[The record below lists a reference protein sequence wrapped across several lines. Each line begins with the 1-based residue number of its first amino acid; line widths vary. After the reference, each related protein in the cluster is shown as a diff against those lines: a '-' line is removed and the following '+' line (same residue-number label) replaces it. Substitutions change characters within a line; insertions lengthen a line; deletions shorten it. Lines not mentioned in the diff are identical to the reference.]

1 MLEAWWSI
9 DDAPW
14 GQIINLVLVTQ
25 ITANGVPA
33 LIDVTPPSE
42 ITSVTE
48 HGHILMGDDVN
59 RHLATFLKDCITS
72 RPSLISCD
80 CLFSPKRRMWSGVQ
94 ISHKNNVCN
103 ICTGIAHFILNNSI
117 IIWCEDGVRRRSCLL
132 IPHKSHITPGPTP
145 QCRFQGT

>member
-1 MLEAWWSI
+1 MRSDYKFSSSYTNHSQW
-9 DDAPW
+9 
-14 GQIINLVLVTQ
+14 
-25 ITANGVPA
+25 VPA

-42 ITSVTE
+42 ITSVNRTWS
-48 HGHILMGDDVN
+48 HDDDVN
-59 RHLATFLKDCITS
+59 RHLASFLKDRITS

-80 CLFSPKRRMWSGVQ
+80 CLFSPKRRMWLGVQ

-117 IIWCEDGVRRRSCLL
+117 IIWCEDGVRHKSCLL

-145 QCRFQGT
+145 QCRFQGTSKCIGEKRNVQ